1 MATAPFFR
9 SARLPLILQ
18 AEVAECGLACLAMI
32 ASYLGFRT
40 DLATLRGR
48 FPTSLNGTSM
58 LTLTEYAQ
66 RLKLSTRALS
76 LSLQELPYLKTPAIL
91 HWGLN
96 HFVVLRSATAK
107 EVVIH
112 DPAIGVR
119 HLSYAE
125 VSRDFTGCAL
135 EFDPSTDFSPADERR
150 KVSVRALMGKLNG
163 WWQAFG
169 LLFAISLAVELLAL
183 AMPRLNQFMI
193 DDVLMSND
201 ASLRNVIMLGLL
213 LLILTQGA
221 LLHMRGITILYLT
234 THLNLQ
240 WVGDVL
246 GRLVRLPMH
255 WFETRQ
261 LGDVLSRFGSV
272 GPIQDLLTTRA
283 IGAVLDGITAILTM
297 IVMILYSPLLAGVV
311 GVTVLLYAAVR
322 ALSYRP
328 LHTAN
333 LEGLTLAAKEQT
345 CLMETIRA
353 IGPIK
358 LFGRELDRRAHWLAM
373 KTDTINRNVRTQ
385 VMGLW
390 FGNINMT
397 IGALSAALVLWL
409 GAGLIMEGSFTVGML
424 IALTVYSGMFTAR
437 MSALI
442 NVFVDYKMLSL
453 HCERLADIVLEP
465 VEPDVEHARDVDQLA
480 PKLELVKVSY
490 RYSDTEPWVLRNIDL
505 TIEPGDSV
513 AIAGPSGCGKTTL
526 IKLIVGS
533 LKPTFGEIRYGGI
546 PISQLGV
553 RDYRRALA
561 AVMQDDT
568 LLSGSLKENICFYDE
583 RPDMDRIRRCA
594 QLAQIDGDIERMRM
608 GYETIVADMGS
619 SLSGGQKQRVLL
631 ARALY
636 KRPKILVMDEATSAL
651 DVVLE
656 SEVSSAIAELN
667 MTRIIVAHRAETIAS
682 ARRLV
687 ALQGGVIV
695 YDAPLPDKDV
705 PSENS
710 DTALPEGKT

>member
-9 SARLPLILQ
+9 GARLPLILQ
-18 AEVAECGLACLAMI
+18 AEVSECGLACLAMI
-32 ASYLGFRT
+32 ASYLGLRT

-48 FPTSLNGTSM
+48 FPISLNGMSM
-58 LTLTEYAQ
+58 LTLTECAH
-66 RLKLSTRALS
+66 RLNISSRPVELS
-76 LSLQELPYLKTPAIL
+76 LEELPDLKTPAIL
-91 HWGLN
+91 HWGMN
-96 HFVVLRSATAK
+96 HFVVLRRATAK
-107 EVVIH
+107 KVVIH
-112 DPAIGVR
+112 DPARGVR
-119 HLSYAE
+119 RLSYE
-125 VSRDFTGCAL
+125 ETSREFTGNAL

-150 KVSVRALMGKLNG
+150 KVSIRALMGKLDG

-169 LLFAISLAVELLAL
+169 LLFVISLALELMML

-201 ASLRNVIMLGLL
+201 TSLRSVIMLGLL
-213 LLILTQGA
+213 LLIFTQGA
-221 LLHMRGITILYLT
+221 LLYMRGITILYLT

-240 WVGDVL
+240 WIGDVF
-246 GRLVRLPMH
+246 GRMVRLPMH

-261 LGDVLSRFGSV
+261 LGDILSRFGAV
-272 GPIQDLLTTRA
+272 GPIQDLLTTRFV
-283 IGAVLDGITAILTM
+283 GAVLDGITAILTM
-297 IVMILYSPLLAGVV
+297 IVMILYSPLLALVV

-322 ALSYRP
+322 AVSYRP
-328 LHTAN
+328 LRNAN

-353 IGPIK
+353 MGPIK
-358 LFGRELDRRAHWLAM
+358 LFGRELDRRARWLAM

-442 NVFVDYKMLSL
+442 NVFIDYKMLSL

-465 VEPDVEHARDVDQLA
+465 VEPDVDYARDIDQLN

-526 IKLIVGS
+526 IKLMVGN
-533 LKPTFGEIRYGGI
+533 LKPTFGEIRYGGV

-561 AVMQDDT
+561 VVMQDDV

-583 RPDMDRIRRCA
+583 HPDIERIKRCA
-594 QLAQIDGDIERMRM
+594 RIAQVDADIERMRM
-608 GYETIVADMGS
+608 GYETVIADMGS

-656 SEVSSAIAELN
+656 GEVSSAIAELN
-667 MTRIIVAHRAETIAS
+667 MTRIIVAHRPETIAS
-682 ARRLV
+682 ARRVV
-687 ALQGGVIV
+687 ALRGGSIV
-695 YDAPLPDKDV
+695 YDAPVPDKDM
-705 PSENS
+705 PQP
-710 DTALPEGKT
+710 DAKG

>member
-1 MATAPFFR
+1 MATAPLFR
-9 SARLPLILQ
+9 GAHLPLILQ
-18 AEVAECGLACLAMI
+18 AEVAECGLACLAMV
-32 ASYLGFRT
+32 ASYLGLRT
-40 DLATLRGR
+40 DLAALRGR
-48 FPTSLNGTSM
+48 FPTSLSGISM

-66 RLKLSTRALS
+66 RLSLSTRALS
-76 LSLQELPYLKTPAIL
+76 LSLEELPHLKTPAIL

-96 HFVVLRSATAK
+96 HFVVLRRATAK
-107 EVVIH
+107 EVVVH

-150 KVSVRALMGKLNG
+150 RVSVRALMGKLDG

-169 LLFAISLAVELLAL
+169 LLFAISLAVELLVL

-213 LLILTQGA
+213 LLILTQWA
-221 LLHMRGITILYLT
+221 LLHMRGVTILYLT

-240 WVGDVL
+240 WVGDVF
-246 GRLVRLPMH
+246 GRLVRLPMS

-283 IGAVLDGITAILTM
+283 VGAVLDGITAILTM

-311 GVTVLLYAAVR
+311 GATVLLYAAVR

-390 FGNINMT
+390 FANINMT
-397 IGALSAALVLWL
+397 IGAISAALVLWL

-442 NVFVDYKMLSL
+442 NVFIDYKMLSL
-453 HCERLADIVLEP
+453 HCERLADIVLEAI
-465 VEPDVEHARDVDQLA
+465 EPEVEHGRDVDQLV
-480 PKLELVKVSY
+480 PQLELVKVSY

-505 TIEPGDSV
+505 TIEPGDSI

-526 IKLIVGS
+526 IKLIVGN

-553 RDYRRALA
+553 RSYRRALA
-561 AVMQDDT
+561 AVMQDDV

-583 RPDMDRIRRCA
+583 RPEMDRIRRCA
-594 QLAQIDGDIERMRM
+594 ELAQIDADIDRMRM

-651 DVVLE
+651 DGAVE
-656 SEVSSAIAELN
+656 SEVSGAIAELN
-667 MTRIIVAHRAETIAS
+667 MTRILVAHRLETIAT

-687 ALQGGVIV
+687 ALQDGSIV
-695 YDAPLPDKDV
+695 YDAPLPTKNGA
-705 PSENS
+705 SENT
-710 DTALPEGKT
+710 DTPLPDGKN